1 MKESYIKLPNITVNK
16 LQEVVDY
23 LDENSIEYIEE
34 YKRDEEIDWYAKHL
48 YGLYHQASR
57 LREEHNHYIAII
69 DKQKEVLDKIKEIIK
84 DRAYWCDETEDGD
97 IVSGK
102 LLQDDDITEIE
113 ELLEEIE

>member
-1 MKESYIKLPNITVNK
+1 MSGEDRITYEEFMIMFKNAPRVAYTLYDK
-16 LQEVVDY
+16 AE
-23 LDENSIEYIEE
+23 DEIE
-34 YKRDEEIDWYAKHL
+34 KK
-48 YGLYHQASR
+48 
-57 LREEHNHYIAII
+57 
-69 DKQKEVLDKIKEIIK
+69 DKVLDKIKDIIK